1 MKLPALHNPRQFFP
15 VLHMSSLPQILRE
28 KLAATPAGRL
38 PFAQVMELALYH
50 PEHGYYGAGPRK
62 IGRKG
67 DFFTSVS
74 VGPLFGKLLAMRA
87 LQDWQALGE
96 PADFTIIEQGAHDG
110 QLAEDVLNALG
121 GHPLPYLIVEPNP
134 KYREVQ
140 AKRLGD
146 RVQWVE
152 SLDAL
157 KSGPKHGFF
166 LCNELPDAFPVHL
179 VRWNGERWEELF
191 VEADGTVA
199 LRFIPGECSCA
210 ELIDEMRHLPHD
222 LEIDHTLELNLTML
236 TWIRSL
242 AQAAFRGTIFIADY
256 GLDAEEFHDG
266 SRAAGTIRR
275 YHQHQMDG
283 HVLEDLGECDLT
295 THVNF
300 TRLIEE
306 ALRHGLVQRE
316 YDLQGRVLGRMATAW
331 IQSLEGSPPDA
342 GILRQFNSLTHP
354 ALMGR
359 SFRCLVLEK
368 TPHP

>member
-1 MKLPALHNPRQFFP
+1 MP
-15 VLHMSSLPQILRE
+15 SLPQILRE

-62 IGRKG
+62 IGRQG

-87 LQDWQALGE
+87 LQDWQAFGE

-110 QLAEDVLNALG
+110 QLAEDVLSALG
-121 GHPLPYLIVEPNP
+121 DRPIRYLIVEPNP
-134 KYREVQ
+134 KYRTVQ
-140 AKRLGD
+140 AERLGD

-152 SLDAL
+152 SLAQL
-157 KSGPKHGFF
+157 QSGPKHGFF

-191 VEADGTVA
+191 VEADGTEA
-199 LRFIPGECSCA
+199 LRFIPGESSCA
-210 ELIDEMRHLPHD
+210 ELIEEMKHLPHD
-222 LEIDHTLELNLTML
+222 LETGHTLEINLAML
-236 TWIRSL
+236 AWMRALSL
-242 AQAAFRGTIFIADY
+242 AAFRGTIFIADY
-256 GLDAEEFHDG
+256 GLDAEEFHDS

-275 YHQHQMDG
+275 YHQHKMDG

-295 THVNF
+295 THINF

-306 ALRHGLVQRE
+306 ALRHGLAQRE

-342 GILRQFNSLTHP
+342 AILRQFNSLTHP

-368 TPHP
+368 PPHL